1 MIKKITKHFLIFCL
15 FFLLSCGFKVVDKT
29 KQNNFSVANIDTSGD
44 RRINYI
50 IKNNLSINARK
61 NSQNL
66 LNIELN
72 SSKKKEVKEKNIKNQ
87 ITKYKISILVQV
99 KFNLINS
106 RKIHNIT
113 SSYSGDYIVADSHSS
128 TISNEK
134 KLVENLVENI
144 SEDIK
149 GKINSI
155 INDI

>member
-1 MIKKITKHFLIFCL
+1 MITEYLLRLSTEINLKTSPFWALQSDSLNNNKKPGSNVFSSGNAFTTPGLDISVGDAAKKHEP
-15 FFLLSCGFKVVDKT
+15 
-29 KQNNFSVANIDTSGD
+29 
-44 RRINYI
+44 
-50 IKNNLSINARK
+50 
-61 NSQNL
+61 
-66 LNIELN
+66 LN
-72 SSKKKEVKEKNIKNQ
+72 
-87 ITKYKISILVQV
+87 KYKNSILVQV

>member
-1 MIKKITKHFLIFCL
+1 MIKKITKHILILCL
-15 FFLLSCGFKVVDKT
+15 LFLLSCGFKVVDKT
-29 KQNNFSVANIDTSGD
+29 KQNNFSIANIDTSGD

-50 IKNNLSINARK
+50 IKNNLSINAGK
-61 NSQNL
+61 NTQNL

-72 SSKKKEVKEKNIKNQ
+72 STKKKEVKEKNIKNQ
-87 ITKYKISILVQV
+87 IIKYKISIVVQV

-106 RKIHNIT
+106 KKIHNI
-113 SSYSGDYIVADSHSS
+113 SSTYDGDYIVADSHSS

-149 GKINSI
+149 GKISSI